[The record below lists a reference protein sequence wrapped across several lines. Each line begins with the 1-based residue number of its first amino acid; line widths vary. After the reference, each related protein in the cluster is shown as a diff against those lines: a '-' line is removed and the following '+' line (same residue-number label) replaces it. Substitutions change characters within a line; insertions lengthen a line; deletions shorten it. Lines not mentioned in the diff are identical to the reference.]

1 MKTLSSPF
9 TLFLSAI
16 ILLTLASC
24 TQEFDPTAGE
34 PEVVTEGF
42 QFTEGPYWHP
52 DGYLLF
58 SDIPANRIYKW
69 TPGNPESEVYL
80 EPSGNSNG
88 IAARPDGTLLL
99 AQHAGMVSA
108 ETDSLT
114 TTPSAT
120 EYNGMRLNSPNDLAV
135 RSDGLIYFTDPTFGV
150 SEEEQELDVTG
161 VYRINADGS
170 VELLYDRFRLPN
182 GIAFSPD
189 ESYLYINDSDT
200 GQILRFEVLDNGNI
214 QNPDRFANV
223 GVMAE
228 FGGSDGM
235 VTDTDGR
242 LYVTGPN
249 GLSIYDPD
257 RNLIERIAFDHQIT
271 NLAWGGDELRD
282 LYVTSPSA
290 IYRIPMNT
298 QGW

>member
-1 MKTLSSPF
+1 MNF
-9 TLFLSAI
+9 RILFLTVLFLGSGLI
-16 ILLTLASC
+16 SC

-52 DGYLLF
+52 DGFLLF

-88 IAARPDGTLLL
+88 IAARPNGTLLL
-99 AQHAGMVSA
+99 AQHAGRVS
-108 ETDSLT
+108 EVTDSLT
-114 TTPSAT
+114 TNPIAT

-150 SEEEQELDVTG
+150 SDEEQELDVAG

-200 GQILRFEVLDNGNI
+200 GQILRFEVLDNGDI

-249 GLSIYDPD
+249 GLSIYDQD
-257 RNLIERIAFDHQIT
+257 RNLIERIPFDHQIT
-271 NLAWGGDELRD
+271 NVAWGGDELRE

-290 IYRIPMNT
+290 IYRISMNT

>member
-1 MKTLSSPF
+1 MKTFPSTSALLL
-9 TLFLSAI
+9 TAITLLFLG
-16 ILLTLASC
+16 SC
-24 TQEFDPTAGE
+24 TAEFNPFAGE

-42 QFTEGPYWHP
+42 QFTEGPYWHE
-52 DGYLLF
+52 DGFLIF
-58 SDIPANRIYKW
+58 SDIPANRVYKW
-69 TPGNPESEVYL
+69 TPGNPEAEVFL

-88 IAARPDGTLLL
+88 IDARPDGTLLL
-99 AQHAGMVSA
+99 AQHAGMVS
-108 ETDSLT
+108 EVTDSMT
-114 TTPSAT
+114 TNPIAT
-120 EYNGMRLNSPNDLAV
+120 EYNGMRLNSPNDLTV

-150 SEEEQELDVTG
+150 SEEEQELDFAG

-200 GQILRFEVLDNGNI
+200 GQILRFEVLDNGSI

-249 GLSIYDPD
+249 GLSVYDPD
-257 RNLIERIAFDHQIT
+257 RNLIERITFDHQIT
-271 NLAWGGDELRD
+271 NLAWGGDDLRE

-290 IYRIPMNT
+290 IYRIQMNT

>member
-1 MKTLSSPF
+1 MNIRFFLF
-9 TLFLSAI
+9 TVLFSAI
-16 ILLTLASC
+16 ALISC

-52 DGYLLF
+52 DGFLLF
-58 SDIPANRIYKW
+58 SDIPANRVYKW

-88 IAARPDGTLLL
+88 IDAHPDGTLLL
-99 AQHAGMVSA
+99 AQHAGRVS
-108 ETDSLT
+108 EVTDSLT
-114 TTPSAT
+114 TNPIAT
-120 EYNGMRLNSPNDLAV
+120 EYNGMRLNSPNDLTV

-150 SEEEQELDVTG
+150 SEEDQELDFAG

-189 ESYLYINDSDT
+189 ESYLYVNDSDT
-200 GQILRFEVLDNGNI
+200 GQILRFDVLDNGNI
-214 QNPDRFANV
+214 VNPEPFANV
-223 GVMAE
+223 GALAE
-228 FGGSDGM
+228 MGGSDGM

-242 LYVTGPN
+242 LYTTGPN
-249 GLSIYDPD
+249 GIIIYDQD
-257 RNLIERIAFDHQIT
+257 RNVLERIPFDHQIT
-271 NLAWGGDELRD
+271 NLAWGGEEKRE

-290 IYRIPMNT
+290 IYRILMNA